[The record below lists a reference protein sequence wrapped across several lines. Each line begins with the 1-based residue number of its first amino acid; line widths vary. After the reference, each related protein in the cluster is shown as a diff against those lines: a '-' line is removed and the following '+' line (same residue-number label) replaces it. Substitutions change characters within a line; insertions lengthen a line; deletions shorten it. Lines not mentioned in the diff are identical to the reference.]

1 LRSCSAINE
10 DTDPNLGGVFIST
23 SQVYNTLLEVKYD
36 VRGMASKLD
45 SSQEKVTD
53 HENRIRSLEK
63 WKYAISASVISSLGA
78 LAAAIVQLFSK

>member
-1 LRSCSAINE
+1 MDDN
-10 DTDPNLGGVFIST
+10 TDHNLGGVFIST

-53 HENRIRSLEK
+53 HESRIRGLEK
-63 WKYAISASVISSLGA
+63 WKYAISVSVVGSLSA
-78 LAAAIVQLFSK
+78 LAITVIKVINP